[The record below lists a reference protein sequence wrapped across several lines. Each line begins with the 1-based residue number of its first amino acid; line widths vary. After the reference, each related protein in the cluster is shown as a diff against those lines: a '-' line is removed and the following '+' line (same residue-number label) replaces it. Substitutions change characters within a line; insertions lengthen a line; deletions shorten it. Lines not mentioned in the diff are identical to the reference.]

1 MFQVKHSE
9 DSRNKNGHSETS
21 GTPLDLSVRNRDEE
35 GDLVIDMEEED
46 EKENRR
52 SVDNQANI
60 FPSPDP
66 EDIIC
71 APSIPLIL
79 STSSTCSSPSP
90 APPSPALSSSSHS
103 TSNRKVQESKRQ
115 RTDSQ
120 SSSPSPKSSPSG
132 AKSPRRTPNGLPN
145 ISEKSQKTSDLKR
158 KSLADS
164 VPPPKLDNGSNLTL
178 SSLLLAAAAHSQI
191 DGYPGKS
198 EAGGLPFPSELV
210 QHLTGSRNPGGKG
223 KPIPAL
229 PGLIPATNRN
239 LPLLLPKPSRAP
251 PDLMNPA
258 SILPLLTSEMAIRI
272 AAAAGGDPADRS
284 PQVLVKQGVSK
295 CQECNI
301 VFCKH
306 ENYIAHK
313 KHYCSARQ
321 VNETVVI
328 QDDDKPVS
336 PATSSSPP
344 NASSPPASV
353 KDQSQSPVNSRTSSS
368 PISKPPT
375 LYQFICAAC
384 GIKFT
389 SYDNLAAHQAY
400 YCPKRSSTENEKGS
414 RRCHKCK
421 VRVLVYSIFLFI
433 QV

>member
-1 MFQVKHSE
+1 MYLFMFQVKSSE
-9 DSRNKNGHSETS
+9 DSRSKNGLSETS
-21 GTPLDLSVRNRDEE
+21 GAPLDLSVRTRDEE
-35 GDLVIDMEEED
+35 GDLVIDEEEED

-103 TSNRKVQESKRQ
+103 TSNRKQHESRRQ

-145 ISEKSQKTSDLKR
+145 VNDKTQKTSDPKR

-164 VPPPKLDNGSNLTL
+164 LQSSKLDNGNSNLTL

-198 EAGGLPFPSELV
+198 EGSGLPFPSELV
-210 QHLTGSRNPGGKG
+210 QHLTGSRLPGGKG
-223 KPIPAL
+223 KPISAL
-229 PGLIPATNRN
+229 PGLIPANNRN

-336 PATSSSPP
+336 PAMSSSPP
-344 NASSPPASV
+344 NTSSPPSSV
-353 KDQSQSPVNSRTSSS
+353 KDQSQSPVNSATASS
-368 PISKPPT
+368 PVASISKPPT

-421 VRVLVYSIFLFI
+421 VRD
-433 QV
+433 